1 LAAKRERNA
10 PQPGFEYGWVRG
22 TGSAA
27 FIVGSILVGS
37 AVSSWGL
44 AIILWLQA
52 ALLMMVP
59 LATRLVPEESN
70 RSPSQQA
77 ITKDSVAALLR
88 MPVFRRVVL
97 VAALILGSHAMH
109 DTFAVIRWSAADISP
124 RTASLLWS
132 ASLAAEVIV
141 FFVIGPSLVRVLGPA
156 GAIAL
161 AGLAGAVRWGI
172 AAVTADTTALLFTQP
187 LHGLTFALLHLA
199 CMRLLAEHVPQQLA
213 ATAQAI
219 YGTVGVGLA
228 TAALTLVSGW
238 SRQGPVPSSPVF
250 CAWPRARRLGCSDWH
265 ATRDAVISHQQ
276 PRAAENRRDTAGA
289 RQPTHPMPPAASAS
303 RILDGNNRSMARAGR
318 GMLNRKPC
326 ISEQP
331 SQRILSSC
339 ACVSTLRG
347 CRHSQAFGKRRNRPH
362 DVERARAFSNVLDEG
377 AVNFDF
383 IERETLQIAERG
395 IAGAEV
401 VHGDTHAELPQ
412 PIERSKRRLAV
423 LQQDRFGDLG
433 SAEWA
438 KVRKWQALRQSP
450 AGGRR

>member
-1 LAAKRERNA
+1 MLLPLTRFTILYAILYSSFGVVSPFLPAFIQSRDIPPEQIGLIFAAGTAIRLLSAPVAGRLADRLSARREILALCAIAAAIGALLYLPVAGLWAIMLVSLFQAIALAPLAPLSDALALLAAKRERNA

-27 FIVGSILVGS
+27 FIVGSILVGA

-70 RSPSQQA
+70 RSPGQQA

-88 MPVFRRVVL
+88 LPVFRRVVL

-132 ASLAAEVIV
+132 ASVAAEVVV
-141 FFVIGPSLVRVLGPA
+141 FFVIGPSLVRVLSPA

-172 AAVTADTTALLFTQP
+172 AAVTADTTALVFTQP

-238 SRQGPVPSSPVF
+238 LYARMGPEAFGFMSLL
-250 CAWPRARRLGCSDWH
+250 CL
-265 ATRDAVISHQQ
+265 
-276 PRAAENRRDTAGA
+276 AALPMTAGL
-289 RQPTHPMPPAASAS
+289 P
-303 RILDGNNRSMARAGR
+303 
-318 GMLNRKPC
+318 
-326 ISEQP
+326 
-331 SQRILSSC
+331 
-339 ACVSTLRG
+339 
-347 CRHSQAFGKRRNRPH
+347 RR
-362 DVERARAFSNVLDEG
+362 
-377 AVNFDF
+377 
-383 IERETLQIAERG
+383 
-395 IAGAEV
+395 
-401 VHGDTHAELPQ
+401 
-412 PIERSKRRLAV
+412 
-423 LQQDRFGDLG
+423 
-433 SAEWA
+433 
-438 KVRKWQALRQSP
+438 
-450 AGGRR
+450 

>member
-1 LAAKRERNA
+1 MLLPLTRFTILYAILYSSFGVVSPFLPAFIQSRDIPPEQIGLIFAAGTAIRLLSAPVAGRLADRLTARREILAICAIAAAIGALLYLPVAGLWAIMLVSLFQAIALAPLAPLSDALALLAAKRERNA

-27 FIVGSILVGS
+27 FIVGSILVGA

-132 ASLAAEVIV
+132 ASVAAEVVV
-141 FFVIGPSLVRVLGPA
+141 FFVIGPSLVRVLSPA

-172 AAVTADTTALLFTQP
+172 AAVTADTTALLITQP

-238 SRQGPVPSSPVF
+238 LYARMGPEAFGFMSLL
-250 CAWPRARRLGCSDWH
+250 CL
-265 ATRDAVISHQQ
+265 
-276 PRAAENRRDTAGA
+276 AALPLTAG
-289 RQPTHPMPPAASAS
+289 
-303 RILDGNNRSMARAGR
+303 
-318 GMLNRKPC
+318 
-326 ISEQP
+326 
-331 SQRILSSC
+331 
-339 ACVSTLRG
+339 LR
-347 CRHSQAFGKRRNRPH
+347 RR
-362 DVERARAFSNVLDEG
+362 
-377 AVNFDF
+377 
-383 IERETLQIAERG
+383 
-395 IAGAEV
+395 
-401 VHGDTHAELPQ
+401 
-412 PIERSKRRLAV
+412 
-423 LQQDRFGDLG
+423 
-433 SAEWA
+433 
-438 KVRKWQALRQSP
+438 
-450 AGGRR
+450 

>member
-1 LAAKRERNA
+1 LDDRSLLPLTRFIILYAILYSSFGVVSPFLPAFIQSRDIPPEQIGLIFAAGTAIRLLSAPVAGRLADRLSARREILAICAIAAAIGALLYLPVAGLWAIMLVSLFQAIALAPLAPLSDALALLAAKRERNA

-132 ASLAAEVIV
+132 VSVAAEVVV
-141 FFVIGPSLVRVLGPA
+141 FFVIGPSLVRVLSPA

-172 AAVTADTTALLFTQP
+172 AAVTADTTALVFTQP

-238 SRQGPVPSSPVF
+238 LYARMGP
-250 CAWPRARRLGCSDWH
+250 
-265 ATRDAVISHQQ
+265 
-276 PRAAENRRDTAGA
+276 E
-289 RQPTHPMPPAASAS
+289 
-303 RILDGNNRSMARAGR
+303 
-318 GMLNRKPC
+318 
-326 ISEQP
+326 
-331 SQRILSSC
+331 
-339 ACVSTLRG
+339 
-347 CRHSQAFGKRRNRPH
+347 AFGFMSLLCLAALPMTTGLRRR
-362 DVERARAFSNVLDEG
+362 
-377 AVNFDF
+377 
-383 IERETLQIAERG
+383 
-395 IAGAEV
+395 
-401 VHGDTHAELPQ
+401 
-412 PIERSKRRLAV
+412 
-423 LQQDRFGDLG
+423 
-433 SAEWA
+433 
-438 KVRKWQALRQSP
+438 
-450 AGGRR
+450 

>member
-1 LAAKRERNA
+1 LDDRLLLPLTRFTILYAILYSSFGVVSPFLPAFIQSRDIPPEQIGLIFAAGTAIRLLSAPVAGRLADRLSARREILALCAIAAAIGALLYLPVAGLWAIMLVSLFQAIALAPLAPLSDALALLAAKRERNA

-27 FIVGSILVGS
+27 FIVGSILVGA

-70 RSPSQQA
+70 RSPGQQA

-88 MPVFRRVVL
+88 LPVFRRVVL

-132 ASLAAEVIV
+132 ASVAAEVVV
-141 FFVIGPSLVRVLGPA
+141 FFVIGPSLVRVLSPA

-172 AAVTADTTALLFTQP
+172 AAVTADTTALVFTQP

-238 SRQGPVPSSPVF
+238 LYARMGPEAFGFMSLL
-250 CAWPRARRLGCSDWH
+250 CL
-265 ATRDAVISHQQ
+265 
-276 PRAAENRRDTAGA
+276 AALPLTAG
-289 RQPTHPMPPAASAS
+289 
-303 RILDGNNRSMARAGR
+303 
-318 GMLNRKPC
+318 
-326 ISEQP
+326 
-331 SQRILSSC
+331 
-339 ACVSTLRG
+339 LR
-347 CRHSQAFGKRRNRPH
+347 RR
-362 DVERARAFSNVLDEG
+362 
-377 AVNFDF
+377 
-383 IERETLQIAERG
+383 
-395 IAGAEV
+395 
-401 VHGDTHAELPQ
+401 
-412 PIERSKRRLAV
+412 
-423 LQQDRFGDLG
+423 
-433 SAEWA
+433 
-438 KVRKWQALRQSP
+438 
-450 AGGRR
+450 

>member
-1 LAAKRERNA
+1 MDDRLLLPLTRFTILYAILYSSFGVVSPFLPAFIQSRDIPPEQIGLIFAAGTAIRLLSAPVAGRLADRLTARREILAICAIAAAIGALLYLPVAGLWAIMLVSLFQAIALAPLAPLSDALALLAAKRERNA

-27 FIVGSILVGS
+27 FIVGSILVGA

-132 ASLAAEVIV
+132 ASVAAEVVV
-141 FFVIGPSLVRVLGPA
+141 FFVIGPSLVRVLSPA

-172 AAVTADTTALLFTQP
+172 AAVTADTTALLITQP

-238 SRQGPVPSSPVF
+238 LYARMGPEAFGFMSLL
-250 CAWPRARRLGCSDWH
+250 CL
-265 ATRDAVISHQQ
+265 
-276 PRAAENRRDTAGA
+276 AALPLTAG
-289 RQPTHPMPPAASAS
+289 
-303 RILDGNNRSMARAGR
+303 
-318 GMLNRKPC
+318 
-326 ISEQP
+326 
-331 SQRILSSC
+331 
-339 ACVSTLRG
+339 LR
-347 CRHSQAFGKRRNRPH
+347 RR
-362 DVERARAFSNVLDEG
+362 
-377 AVNFDF
+377 
-383 IERETLQIAERG
+383 
-395 IAGAEV
+395 
-401 VHGDTHAELPQ
+401 
-412 PIERSKRRLAV
+412 
-423 LQQDRFGDLG
+423 
-433 SAEWA
+433 
-438 KVRKWQALRQSP
+438 
-450 AGGRR
+450 

>member
-1 LAAKRERNA
+1 MLLPLTRFTILYAILYSSFGVVSPFLPAFIQSRDIPPEQIGLIFAAGTAIRLLSAPVAGRLADRLSARREILALCAIAAAIGALLYLPVAGLWAIMLVSLFQAIALAPLAPLSDALALLAAKRERNA

-27 FIVGSILVGS
+27 FIVGSILVGA

-88 MPVFRRVVL
+88 LPVFRRVVL

-132 ASLAAEVIV
+132 ASVAAEVVV
-141 FFVIGPSLVRVLGPA
+141 FFVIGPSLVRVLSPA

-172 AAVTADTTALLFTQP
+172 AAVTADTTALVFTQP

-238 SRQGPVPSSPVF
+238 LYARMGP
-250 CAWPRARRLGCSDWH
+250 
-265 ATRDAVISHQQ
+265 
-276 PRAAENRRDTAGA
+276 E
-289 RQPTHPMPPAASAS
+289 
-303 RILDGNNRSMARAGR
+303 
-318 GMLNRKPC
+318 
-326 ISEQP
+326 
-331 SQRILSSC
+331 
-339 ACVSTLRG
+339 
-347 CRHSQAFGKRRNRPH
+347 AFGFMSLLCL
-362 DVERARAFSNVLDEG
+362 AA
-377 AVNFDF
+377 
-383 IERETLQIAERG
+383 
-395 IAGAEV
+395 
-401 VHGDTHAELPQ
+401 LPMTT
-412 PIERSKRRLAV
+412 
-423 LQQDRFGDLG
+423 G
-433 SAEWA
+433 
-438 KVRKWQALRQSP
+438 LRH
-450 AGGRR
+450 R

>member
-1 LAAKRERNA
+1 LDDRLLLPLTRFTILYAILYSSFGVVSPFLPAFIQSRDIPPEQIGLIFAAGTAIRLLSAPVAGRLADRLSARREILALCAIAAAIGALLYLPVAGLWAIMLVSLFQAIALAPLAPLSDALALLAAKRERNA

-27 FIVGSILVGS
+27 FIVGSILVGA

-70 RSPSQQA
+70 RSPGQQA

-88 MPVFRRVVL
+88 LPVFRRVVL

-132 ASLAAEVIV
+132 ASVAAEVVV
-141 FFVIGPSLVRVLGPA
+141 FFVIGPSLVRVLSPA

-172 AAVTADTTALLFTQP
+172 AAVTADTTALVFTQP

-238 SRQGPVPSSPVF
+238 LYARMGP
-250 CAWPRARRLGCSDWH
+250 
-265 ATRDAVISHQQ
+265 
-276 PRAAENRRDTAGA
+276 E
-289 RQPTHPMPPAASAS
+289 
-303 RILDGNNRSMARAGR
+303 
-318 GMLNRKPC
+318 
-326 ISEQP
+326 
-331 SQRILSSC
+331 
-339 ACVSTLRG
+339 
-347 CRHSQAFGKRRNRPH
+347 AFGFMSLLCLAALPMTTGLRR
-362 DVERARAFSNVLDEG
+362 G
-377 AVNFDF
+377 
-383 IERETLQIAERG
+383 
-395 IAGAEV
+395 
-401 VHGDTHAELPQ
+401 
-412 PIERSKRRLAV
+412 
-423 LQQDRFGDLG
+423 
-433 SAEWA
+433 
-438 KVRKWQALRQSP
+438 
-450 AGGRR
+450 

>member
-1 LAAKRERNA
+1 MDDRSLLPLTRFIILYAILYSSFGVVSPFLPAFIQSRDIPPEQIGLIFAAGTAIRLLSAPVAGRLADRLSARREILAICAIAAAIGALLYLPVAGLWAIMLVSLFQAIALAPLAPLSDALALLAAKRERNA

-124 RTASLLWS
+124 PTASLLWS
-132 ASLAAEVIV
+132 ASVAAEVVV
-141 FFVIGPSLVRVLGPA
+141 FFVIGPSLVRVLSPA

-172 AAVTADTTALLFTQP
+172 AAVTADTTALVFTQP

-238 SRQGPVPSSPVF
+238 LYARMGPEAFGFMSLL
-250 CAWPRARRLGCSDWH
+250 CL
-265 ATRDAVISHQQ
+265 
-276 PRAAENRRDTAGA
+276 AALPLTAG
-289 RQPTHPMPPAASAS
+289 
-303 RILDGNNRSMARAGR
+303 
-318 GMLNRKPC
+318 
-326 ISEQP
+326 
-331 SQRILSSC
+331 
-339 ACVSTLRG
+339 LR
-347 CRHSQAFGKRRNRPH
+347 RR
-362 DVERARAFSNVLDEG
+362 
-377 AVNFDF
+377 
-383 IERETLQIAERG
+383 
-395 IAGAEV
+395 
-401 VHGDTHAELPQ
+401 
-412 PIERSKRRLAV
+412 
-423 LQQDRFGDLG
+423 
-433 SAEWA
+433 
-438 KVRKWQALRQSP
+438 
-450 AGGRR
+450 

>member
-1 LAAKRERNA
+1 LDDRLLLPLTRFTILYAILYSSFGVVSPFLPAFIQSRDIPPEQIGLIFAAGTAIRLLSAPVAGRLADRLSARREILALCAIAAAIGALLYLPVAGLWAIMLVSLFQAIALAPLAPLSDALALLAAKRERNA

-27 FIVGSILVGS
+27 FIVGSILVGA

-70 RSPSQQA
+70 RSPGQRA

-88 MPVFRRVVL
+88 LPVFRRVVL

-132 ASLAAEVIV
+132 VSVAAEVVV
-141 FFVIGPSLVRVLGPA
+141 FFVIGPSLVRVLSPA

-172 AAVTADTTALLFTQP
+172 AAVTADTTALVFTQP

-238 SRQGPVPSSPVF
+238 LYARMGP
-250 CAWPRARRLGCSDWH
+250 
-265 ATRDAVISHQQ
+265 
-276 PRAAENRRDTAGA
+276 E
-289 RQPTHPMPPAASAS
+289 
-303 RILDGNNRSMARAGR
+303 
-318 GMLNRKPC
+318 
-326 ISEQP
+326 
-331 SQRILSSC
+331 
-339 ACVSTLRG
+339 
-347 CRHSQAFGKRRNRPH
+347 AFGFMSLLCLAALPMTTGLRR
-362 DVERARAFSNVLDEG
+362 G
-377 AVNFDF
+377 
-383 IERETLQIAERG
+383 
-395 IAGAEV
+395 
-401 VHGDTHAELPQ
+401 
-412 PIERSKRRLAV
+412 
-423 LQQDRFGDLG
+423 
-433 SAEWA
+433 
-438 KVRKWQALRQSP
+438 
-450 AGGRR
+450 

>member
-1 LAAKRERNA
+1 MDDRSLLPLTRFIILYAILYSSFGVVSPFLPAFIQSRDIQPEQIGLIFAAGTAIRLLSAPVAGRLADRLTARREILAICAIAAAIGALLYLPVAGLWAIMLVSLFQAIALAPLAPLSDALALLAAKRERNA

-27 FIVGSILVGS
+27 FIVGSILVGA

-132 ASLAAEVIV
+132 ASVAAEVVV
-141 FFVIGPSLVRVLGPA
+141 FFVIGPSLVRVLSPA

-238 SRQGPVPSSPVF
+238 LYARMGPEAFGFMSLL
-250 CAWPRARRLGCSDWH
+250 CL
-265 ATRDAVISHQQ
+265 
-276 PRAAENRRDTAGA
+276 AALPLTAG
-289 RQPTHPMPPAASAS
+289 
-303 RILDGNNRSMARAGR
+303 
-318 GMLNRKPC
+318 
-326 ISEQP
+326 
-331 SQRILSSC
+331 
-339 ACVSTLRG
+339 LR
-347 CRHSQAFGKRRNRPH
+347 RR
-362 DVERARAFSNVLDEG
+362 
-377 AVNFDF
+377 
-383 IERETLQIAERG
+383 
-395 IAGAEV
+395 
-401 VHGDTHAELPQ
+401 
-412 PIERSKRRLAV
+412 
-423 LQQDRFGDLG
+423 
-433 SAEWA
+433 
-438 KVRKWQALRQSP
+438 
-450 AGGRR
+450 

>member
-1 LAAKRERNA
+1 MLLPLTRFTILYAILYSSFGVVSPFLPAFIQSRDIPPEQIGLIFAAGTAIRLLSAPVAGRLADRLSARREILALCAIAAAIGALLYLPVAGLWAIMLVSLFQAIALAPLAPLSDALALLAAKRERNA

-27 FIVGSILVGS
+27 FIVGSILVGA

-70 RSPSQQA
+70 RSPGQRA

-88 MPVFRRVVL
+88 LPVFRRVVL

-132 ASLAAEVIV
+132 VSVAAEVVV
-141 FFVIGPSLVRVLGPA
+141 FFVIGPSLVRVLSPA

-172 AAVTADTTALLFTQP
+172 AAVTADTTALVFTQP

-238 SRQGPVPSSPVF
+238 LYARMGP
-250 CAWPRARRLGCSDWH
+250 
-265 ATRDAVISHQQ
+265 
-276 PRAAENRRDTAGA
+276 E
-289 RQPTHPMPPAASAS
+289 
-303 RILDGNNRSMARAGR
+303 
-318 GMLNRKPC
+318 
-326 ISEQP
+326 
-331 SQRILSSC
+331 
-339 ACVSTLRG
+339 
-347 CRHSQAFGKRRNRPH
+347 AFGFMSLLCLAALPMTTGLRR
-362 DVERARAFSNVLDEG
+362 G
-377 AVNFDF
+377 
-383 IERETLQIAERG
+383 
-395 IAGAEV
+395 
-401 VHGDTHAELPQ
+401 
-412 PIERSKRRLAV
+412 
-423 LQQDRFGDLG
+423 
-433 SAEWA
+433 
-438 KVRKWQALRQSP
+438 
-450 AGGRR
+450 

>member
-1 LAAKRERNA
+1 MLYAILYFSFGVVSPFLPAFIQSRDIPPEQIGLIFAAGTAIRLLSAPVAGRLADRLTARREILAICAIAAAIGALLYLPVAGLWAIMLVSLFQAIALAPLAPLSDALALLAAKRERNA

-27 FIVGSILVGS
+27 FIVGSILVGA

-70 RSPSQQA
+70 RSPGQRA
-77 ITKDSVAALLR
+77 ITKDSVAPLLR
-88 MPVFRRVVL
+88 LPVFRRVVL

-132 ASLAAEVIV
+132 ASVAAEVVV
-141 FFVIGPSLVRVLGPA
+141 FFVIGPSLVRVLSPA

-172 AAVTADTTALLFTQP
+172 AAVTADTTALVFTQP

-238 SRQGPVPSSPVF
+238 LYARMGP
-250 CAWPRARRLGCSDWH
+250 
-265 ATRDAVISHQQ
+265 
-276 PRAAENRRDTAGA
+276 E
-289 RQPTHPMPPAASAS
+289 
-303 RILDGNNRSMARAGR
+303 
-318 GMLNRKPC
+318 
-326 ISEQP
+326 
-331 SQRILSSC
+331 
-339 ACVSTLRG
+339 
-347 CRHSQAFGKRRNRPH
+347 AFGFMGLLCLAALPMTTGLRR
-362 DVERARAFSNVLDEG
+362 G
-377 AVNFDF
+377 
-383 IERETLQIAERG
+383 
-395 IAGAEV
+395 
-401 VHGDTHAELPQ
+401 
-412 PIERSKRRLAV
+412 
-423 LQQDRFGDLG
+423 
-433 SAEWA
+433 
-438 KVRKWQALRQSP
+438 
-450 AGGRR
+450 

>member
-1 LAAKRERNA
+1 LLLPLTRFTILYAILYSSFGVVSPFLPAFIQSRDIPPEQIGLIFAAGAAIRLLSAPVAGRLADRLSARREILALCAIAAAIGALLYLPVAGLWAIMLVSLFQAIALAPLAPLSDALALLAAKRERNA

-27 FIVGSILVGS
+27 FIVGSILVGA

-70 RSPSQQA
+70 RSPGQRA

-88 MPVFRRVVL
+88 LPVFRRVVL

-132 ASLAAEVIV
+132 ASVAAEVVV
-141 FFVIGPSLVRVLGPA
+141 FFVIGPSLVRVLSPA

-172 AAVTADTTALLFTQP
+172 AAVTADTTALVFTQP

-238 SRQGPVPSSPVF
+238 LYARMGP
-250 CAWPRARRLGCSDWH
+250 
-265 ATRDAVISHQQ
+265 
-276 PRAAENRRDTAGA
+276 E
-289 RQPTHPMPPAASAS
+289 
-303 RILDGNNRSMARAGR
+303 
-318 GMLNRKPC
+318 
-326 ISEQP
+326 
-331 SQRILSSC
+331 
-339 ACVSTLRG
+339 
-347 CRHSQAFGKRRNRPH
+347 AFGFMGLLCLAALPMTTGLRR
-362 DVERARAFSNVLDEG
+362 G
-377 AVNFDF
+377 
-383 IERETLQIAERG
+383 
-395 IAGAEV
+395 
-401 VHGDTHAELPQ
+401 
-412 PIERSKRRLAV
+412 
-423 LQQDRFGDLG
+423 
-433 SAEWA
+433 
-438 KVRKWQALRQSP
+438 
-450 AGGRR
+450 